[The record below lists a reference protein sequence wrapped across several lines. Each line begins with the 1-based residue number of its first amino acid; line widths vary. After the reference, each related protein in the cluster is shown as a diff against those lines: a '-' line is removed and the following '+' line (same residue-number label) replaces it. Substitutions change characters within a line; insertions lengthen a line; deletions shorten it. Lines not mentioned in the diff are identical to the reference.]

1 MDEKGVSWLKGS
13 CIAESR
19 LDVQTAFCYTK
30 LMNFSF
36 MLNPEVSLAFNSFKH
51 FTISC
56 KTFWEKERL

>member
-1 MDEKGVSWLKGS
+1 MDKWMKKEDSWLKGS

-36 MLNPEVSLAFNSFKH
+36 MLNPEVSLAFNSF
-51 FTISC
+51 S
-56 KTFWEKERL
+56 RN

>member
-13 CIAESR
+13 SIAESR

-36 MLNPEVSLAFNSFKH
+36 MLNLEVSLAFNWENNNRKKRLF
-51 FTISC
+51 FIS
-56 KTFWEKERL
+56 TDY